1 MKKIEQLWK
10 NIEKLQ
16 NYNINKN
23 FKKLEI
29 EKNICLIFIKKNYK
43 YQNNLVMIIDK
54 EYKKIQRF
62 YN

>member
-54 EYKKIQRF
+54 EFKKIQRF

>member
-29 EKNICLIFIKKNYK
+29 EKNICLTFIKKNYK